1 MFRDMTRNDEGRDE
15 AVVRDAVRDVVIL
28 VTRDGE
34 PEWGATGT

>member
-1 MFRDMTRNDEGRDE
+1 MTRNDEGRDE